1 MFLCL
6 EQSRFLGHVISPQG
20 VATDPTKV
28 QAIVDWP
35 TPKSLK
41 ELCWALAGYY
51 RKFIR
56 HFEVI
61 CQPLTSLLKKGVLFI
76 WTYEHD
82 VAFHALQQALVSAPM
97 LSLPDF
103 SSPFT
108 IETDASDQGVG
119 VVLMQSGHPLA
130 YLSKAKGPKS

>member
-1 MFLCL
+1 M
-6 EQSRFLGHVISPQG
+6 
-20 VATDPTKV
+20 PTINI
-28 QAIVDWP
+28 IV
-35 TPKSLK
+35 
-41 ELCWALAGYY
+41 E
-51 RKFIR
+51 
-56 HFEVI
+56 
-61 CQPLTSLLKKGVLFI
+61 KGVLFI

-82 VAFHALQQALVSAPM
+82 VAFHALKQALVSAPM

-130 YLSKAKGPKS
+130 YLSKAMGPKSRGLSTYEKEYMAIIIDVQQWRAYLQHGEFVIVTDHKRLS